1 MEAVAIAKVLSGL
14 LIIIRSVSGQFG
26 FTRAKLAD
34 LLATVVSEERDVTD
48 AEVQALLDDAYAKLD
63 DLDAA
68 IARAESEGEF
78 RE

>member
-1 MEAVAIAKVLSGL
+1 MEAVAIAKLLSGL

-26 FTRAKLAD
+26 LTRAKLAD
-34 LLATVVSEERDVTD
+34 LLARAVSEERDVTD

-63 DLDAA
+63 DLDAV
-68 IARAESEGEF
+68 IAKAEAEGEF